1 MPEAEEEVHEPDAE
15 EEDEN
20 VPAEID
26 EAALP

>member
-15 EEDEN
+15 KEDEN